1 MSMTLELIAER
12 VAVLEKQM
20 AALMGDKALDVSDSK
35 PKKEKKSKKPN
46 NDSSDEDKPKKKRVS
61 GYILFSKATRDE
73 VKADMIE
80 KDSDAKPKN
89 TDIMCELAKLWKAL
103 SDEGRDEWNAKAKE
117 LKDASE

>member
-1 MSMTLELIAER
+1 MTLELIAER

-20 AALMGDKALDVSDSK
+20 AAVMGDKALDVSDSK
-35 PKKEKKSKKPN
+35 PKKEKNSKKPN
-46 NDSSDEDKPKKKRVS
+46 NESSDEDKPKKKRVS

-89 TDIMCELAKLWKAL
+89 TDIMCELAKQWKAL

-117 LKDASE
+117 LKEDGE